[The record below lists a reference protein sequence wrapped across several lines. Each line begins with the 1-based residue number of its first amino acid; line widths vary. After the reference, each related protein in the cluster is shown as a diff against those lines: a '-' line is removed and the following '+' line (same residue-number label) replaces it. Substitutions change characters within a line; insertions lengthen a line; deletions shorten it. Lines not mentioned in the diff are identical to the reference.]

1 MKFSLLL
8 LLLLS
13 TTTWAK
19 WTVTTY
25 NIRNFDNDM
34 REGRTD
40 LVELAKILKSSQGDV
55 MAFEEIVNTKA
66 FENLIKNNLPGYAYK
81 ISTCGGGG
89 KQQLAIAYNPKL
101 FQYVNSTEDRTF
113 TGKFDGSCGSLRPLL
128 LVDLLHKESKQTY
141 TFGAVHLKAGG
152 DNRAM
157 TQRWKQYLLMQELA
171 EDYAGKNLIL
181 LGDFNTTGYNIKDQ
195 DYTKFEDFLG
205 TSGLR
210 TVSENLGCTS
220 YWHGGLIGGN
230 DYQPSI
236 LDHVVIQDKNMG
248 SVTDVKLGAHCA
260 RVECRPATPAELGV
274 SYESVSDHCPIQVT
288 FK

>member
-1 MKFSLLL
+1 MKFSLLV

-19 WTVTTY
+19 WSVTTY

-40 LVELAKILKSSQGDV
+40 LVELARIIKSSQGDV
-55 MAFEEIVNTKA
+55 MAFEEVVNIKA
-66 FENLIKNNLPGYAYK
+66 FETMMKSNLPGYAYK
-81 ISTCGGGG
+81 ITACGGGG
-89 KQQLAIAYNPKL
+89 KQQLAIAYNQQI
-101 FQYVNSTEDRTF
+101 FEYVNSTEDRTF
-113 TGKFDGSCGSLRPLL
+113 SGSSDGKCGSLRPVL
-128 LVDLLHKESKQTY
+128 LVDLLHKTTKKVY
-141 TFGAVHLKAGG
+141 TFAAVHLKAGG
-152 DNRAM
+152 DDRSM
-157 TQRWKQYLLMQELA
+157 SQRWKQYLLMEGLA
-171 EDYAGKNLIL
+171 EDFAQKNLIL
-181 LGDFNTTGYNIKDQ
+181 LGDFNTTGYSIKDR

-220 YWHGGLIGGN
+220 YWHGGLGAN
-230 DYQPSI
+230 EYQPSI
-236 LDHVVIQDKNMG
+236 LDHIVVQDKNM
-248 SVTDVKLGAHCA
+248 DAIAEVKLGAHCA
-260 RVECRPATPAELGV
+260 QSKCRPATPSDLGV